1 MCFSCRVFYFSARE
15 AEVRVWGGVLEGSV
29 VVVCFP
35 FAPAHA
41 AFSFGFLFFLL
52 FSPRSPRRL
61 AGPAR
66 GRGRPALP
74 APARRWRGAPRERL
88 FPPPPRVPG
97 AVGGGGGRERRRL
110 RGAAGALG
118 EQGEP
123 GTGEAGHGLRV
134 VAGGCV
140 LSLCQKISGW
150 VAWSLLV
157 LRRFSHGSALLLHPA
172 AGASRSAA
180 GRGSD
185 AEMKAGGGAGARRI

>member
-1 MCFSCRVFYFSARE
+1 MFVSLLHQPTPLFLLDFFSSF
-15 AEVRVWGGVLEGSV
+15 
-29 VVVCFP
+29 CFP
-35 FAPAHA
+35 LAPRA
-41 AFSFGFLFFLL
+41 ALQGPRAVEAAPPSPLRLGGGAEHHGKGFSRRRPG
-52 FSPRSPRRL
+52 SPARL
-61 AGPAR
+61 AAAAAAA
-66 GRGRPALP
+66 GRG
-74 APARRWRGAPRERL
+74 
-88 FPPPPRVPG
+88 
-97 AVGGGGGRERRRL
+97 GGCA
-110 RGAAGALG
+110 GAAGALG

-150 VAWSLLV
+150 AAWSLLV

-185 AEMKAGGGAGARRI
+185 AEMKAGGGAGARRV